1 MKAKELQK
9 RSGQELQ
16 KLLNDKK
23 SRVVELKM
31 NIASGNVKN
40 VSEMR
45 EVKKDIARVYTILEE
60 RANKPKEEDNK

>member
-1 MKAKELQK
+1 MKAKELNK
-9 RSGQELQ
+9 RSDKELQ

-45 EVKKDIARVYTILEE
+45 EVKKDIARVYTILTE
-60 RANKPKEEDNK
+60 RRNKAEKDNK